1 MFNDAQI
8 SAIDCRDKRIL
19 CLAAAGSGKTSVLI
33 ERVLKIA
40 RETFQ
45 PASIL
50 VLTFTNAAAQ
60 EMRVRYTKFKPG
72 VAEMPFF
79 GTFHSFCYR
88 LIIQDMKIRSIL
100 GYKQAPSV
108 ATDAQLKKLHKQCKN
123 LLGIK
128 LSDEKLMSKN
138 PGFLSKK
145 DKFDYDLYWKK
156 YNQMLRESNLI
167 TFDIMCYEVA
177 KLFSENNSS
186 VAKYK
191 AKYQYIFVDEFQDT
205 DKKQFDFVKSFE
217 DSSIFVVGD
226 PRQAIYRFRGAD
238 SEIIKSLSE
247 NDDWTTIKLIE
258 NYRST
263 EQICSVANK
272 THDKIWGNSPY
283 NLKLHA
289 NKTGDKVEYR
299 NIEFCPESDAILSI
313 IEGSSDGDSI
323 AVLCRT
329 NREVGVMTAL
339 LSRYKVPYVT
349 NHDSD
354 YDLHILKSAADKQ
367 YAVEWLSS
375 QLLAD
380 DYNEYLRLCSIDP
393 DVETDYDT
401 FIRIFGRKISK
412 FSNKINQISD
422 ILGSDSDAADAADK
436 LDLILMI
443 LDKKMKVAGEVRTN
457 DDIMELLTNPISQNV
472 KGEIYVGTIHSVKG
486 LEYTR
491 VHLMGVDSPSF
502 RLYGEDNLNLYYV
515 GITRAKEH
523 LTIWE
528 GDLFES

>member
-8 SAIDCRDKRIL
+8 EAINCADKRIL

-33 ERVLKIA
+33 AKVSKIA
-40 RETFQ
+40 KETFQ

-60 EMRVRYTKFKPG
+60 EMRSRYAKDNPETGEK
-72 VAEMPFF
+72 PFF

-88 LIIQDMKIRSIL
+88 MISTDLAVRGLL
-100 GYKQAPSV
+100 GYKSVPSV

-123 LLGIK
+123 LLGTK

-138 PGFLSKK
+138 TGFLSKK

-177 KLFSENNSS
+177 KLFSENNSAADRYKS
-186 VAKYK
+186 KYRH
-191 AKYQYIFVDEFQDT
+191 IFVDEFQDT
-205 DKKQFDFVKSFE
+205 DKKQFDFVKSFT
-217 DSSIFVVGD
+217 DSNIFVVGD

-247 NDDWTTIKLIE
+247 NPDWTTIKLVE

-263 EQICSVANK
+263 EQICAVANK

-289 NKTGDKVEYR
+289 NKTGSPVRYK
-299 NIEFCPESDAILSI
+299 NIELCPESDAILSI
-313 IEGSSDGDSI
+313 LEGSSDGDSI

-329 NREVGVMTAL
+329 NREVSAMTSL
-339 LSRYKVPYVT
+339 LAQYKVPYVT
-349 NHDSD
+349 NHDAD
-354 YDLHILKSAADKQ
+354 YDLHILKCAMDKQ

-393 DVETDYDT
+393 ELESDYDS
-401 FIRIFGRKISK
+401 FIRIFGRKLSK
-412 FSNKINQISD
+412 FTDKIKNISD
-422 ILGSDSDAADAADK
+422 IMTSDAPAPDK

-443 LDKKMKVAGEVRTN
+443 LDKKMKTPKCVESN
-457 DDIMELLTNPISQNV
+457 DDILDFLTDPISQNV

-528 GDLFES
+528 GDLFDS